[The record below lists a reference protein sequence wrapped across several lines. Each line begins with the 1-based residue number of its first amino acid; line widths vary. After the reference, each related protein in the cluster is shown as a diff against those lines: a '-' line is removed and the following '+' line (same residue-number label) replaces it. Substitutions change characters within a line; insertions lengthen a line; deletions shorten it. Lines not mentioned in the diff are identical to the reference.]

1 MYILVYLFIFYLLP
15 NVNAVLARELLLSVF
30 ACHVSRGLKCQKMY
44 CLFFVVFF
52 RVGFV
57 QGEGMDGLDSL
68 EKCVDC

>member
-1 MYILVYLFIFYLLP
+1 MYIFVYLFIFYLLP
-15 NVNAVLARELLLSVF
+15 NVNAVLARELLSVF